1 MDRFEVLQR
10 EQMTARQLEVAD
22 SIASGPRG
30 ALKGPF
36 LVLIHNAELASR
48 VQALGEHLRY
58 GTGLPQPLVEIAI
71 LVTAHRWNCDYEWA
85 AHARIARDAGLR
97 EDIINAIALRKRPDD
112 LTADE
117 ALILEFAEP
126 TVWDGAPTNAAF
138 DAVADRFGKS
148 TALDLLA
155 VCGYY
160 TMLAFVLNTAKLP
173 LPAGASPLVPIP

>member
-58 GTGLPQPLVEIAI
+58 GTGLPQLLVEIVI
-71 LVTAHRWNCDYEWA
+71 LVTARRWDCDYEWA
-85 AHARIARDAGLR
+85 AHARIAREAGLR
-97 EDIINAIALRKRPDD
+97 EDIINAIALRKRPAE

-117 ALILEFAEP
+117 ALMLEFATP
-126 TVWDGAPTNAAF
+126 TVWDGTPTNVAF

-160 TMLAFVLNTAKLP
+160 TMLAFVLNTAKLS
-173 LPAGASPLVPIP
+173 LPAGANPLPQIP